1 MADRLH
7 ASATSDRKLRTIL
20 LFRQPV
26 ATGLRSGRKGV
37 KPDHD
42 VWINGECRWSKACG
56 PDQAIKLRN
65 HRQTGGRYGAH
76 VLSHPPQVS
85 ICPVRQ
91 PAAAALAASVAAYE
105 PELVV
110 NVLTNI
116 SWIAAAWALTA
127 WYIWAC
133 AAN

>member
-7 ASATSDRKLRTIL
+7 TSATSDRKLRAIL
-20 LFRQPV
+20 HFSQPV

-42 VWINGECRWSKACG
+42 VWIDGECRWSKAG
-56 PDQAIKLRN
+56 APTRPSNFETTAKREVAMELMSFAIRPKSQSAR
-65 HRQTGGRYGAH
+65 
-76 VLSHPPQVS
+76 
-85 ICPVRQ
+85 VRQ

-127 WYIWAC
+127 WYIWA
-133 AAN
+133 